1 MSSCLSTVIITA
13 GQRSI
18 LQNLDHLPQCIFN
31 NIKVCNKLI
40 ILHLKQTMSCDK
52 SLVKKSKLLI
62 TIDNNK
68 QLTDIVKHFLLS
80 V

>member
-1 MSSCLSTVIITA
+1 
-13 GQRSI
+13 
-18 LQNLDHLPQCIFN
+18 
-31 NIKVCNKLI
+31 
-40 ILHLKQTMSCDK
+40 MSCDK

-68 QLTDIVKHFLLS
+68 QLKDIVKHFLLS